1 LSAIFGL
8 IRWHGDPIERDS
20 LERMDR
26 ALAQHGPDGG
36 GIWREAGAGLGH
48 RLMRFTPQDGLERQ
62 PRISVDGSRVL
73 VCDARIDNRHELAA
87 ELEACRPSP
96 AGPSPDDR
104 PDSDLLLRAYEVW
117 GPECVGHLVGVFAF
131 AIWDRQARRLFAAR
145 SPVVAPML
153 MYHATERSFA
163 FATAP
168 CGLHALPD
176 VPRALDER
184 RLAEMLVMRGD
195 SSSFRTLYL
204 QISRLPTGHTCHASA
219 QGIKIECFWR
229 PDPRREIRYRRDE
242 EYIAAFGEL
251 FERVVGDHLRGT
263 SKVAVQLSGGLDSS
277 AVAATAARLLAP
289 RGERLIAFTE
299 VPAPGFAGK
308 VPRGWYADETPLVE
322 AIAARIDNL
331 DLNLMRTEGQFFLD
345 GLDRLFPHLEAPF
358 RNTANR
364 VWMEAILRET
374 ARRGIKVLLDG
385 MQGNLTM
392 SWNGSG
398 LLPGLIRAG
407 KWGQY
412 TRQARTAHA
421 FWRTLAGQ
429 VAMPLLPGPLR
440 RAVEG
445 WRGPASRA
453 GMAWRALS
461 PIHPGFAA
469 AQRIP
474 EWARERG
481 DARRARAATDSRQ
494 SRTHALASQDLGG
507 YIGAYRAMF
516 GVDRR
521 SPPADVRLAEFCLA
535 LPEEQFLQGGV
546 PRSLLRRAMA
556 ASLPETV
563 LANRMRGMQA
573 ADWFARLIGARGQI
587 AVALSGFEQSDLASR
602 MLDLPRMR
610 RLFERLPDRAEDHD
624 GQLRE
629 YQQVFS
635 RGLMIGS
642 FLRWFEAGN
651 RR

>member
-1 LSAIFGL
+1 MSAIFGL
-8 IRWHGDPIERDS
+8 IRWHGDPVERDS

-26 ALAQHGPDGG
+26 ALAHHGADGS
-36 GIWREAGAGLGH
+36 GIWQEGPAGLGH

-62 PRISVDGSRVL
+62 PRISADGSRVL
-73 VCDARIDNRHELAA
+73 VCDARIDNRRELAA
-87 ELEACRPSP
+87 ELEASRPSP

-104 PDSDLLLRAYEVW
+104 PDSDLLLRAYEAW
-117 GPECVGHLVGVFAF
+117 GPECVRHLVGVFAF
-131 AIWDRQARRLFAAR
+131 AIWDRQTRQLFAAR
-145 SPVVAPML
+145 SPIVAPTL
-153 MYHATERSFA
+153 MYHATAQSFA

-184 RLAEMLVMRGD
+184 RVAEMLVMMGD
-195 SSSFRTLYL
+195 SSSFRTLYH

-219 QGIKIECFWR
+219 QGVKIECFWR
-229 PDPRREIRYRRDE
+229 PDPTREIRYGRDE
-242 EYIAAFGEL
+242 EYVAAFGEL

-263 SKVAVQLSGGLDSS
+263 SPVAIQLSGGLDSS
-277 AVAATAARLLAP
+277 AIAATAARLLSS
-289 RGERLIAFTE
+289 RGERLTAFTE
-299 VPAPGFAGK
+299 VPSAGFAGK
-308 VPRGWYADETPLVE
+308 VPRGRYADETPLVE

-345 GLDRLFPHLEAPF
+345 GLDRLFAHLEAPF

-412 TRQARTAHA
+412 TRQARAAHT

-429 VAMPLLPGPLR
+429 VGMPLLPGPLR

-445 WRGPASRA
+445 WRDPASRA
-453 GMAWRALS
+453 RTDWLVHS

-469 AQRIP
+469 AQRIS

-481 DARRARAATDSRQ
+481 NDRPARGVIDSRQ
-494 SRTHALASQDLGG
+494 SRYHALANQDLGG
-507 YIGAYRAMF
+507 YIGAYRALF
-516 GVDRR
+516 GIDMR

-535 LPEEQFLQGGV
+535 LPEEQFLRDGV
-546 PRSLLRRAMA
+546 PRRLLRRAMA
-556 ASLPETV
+556 ASLPKTV
-563 LANRMRGMQA
+563 LSNRKRGLQA
-573 ADWFARLIGARGQI
+573 ADWFARLVGARGQI
-587 AVALSGFEQSDLASR
+587 AATLSGLEQSDLASR

-610 RLFERLPDRAEDHD
+610 RLFERLPDRAADHD
-624 GQLRE
+624 GPLRE

-635 RGLMIGS
+635 RGLMMGR
-642 FLRWFEAGN
+642 FLQWFEAGN